1 MGSTFRPIE
10 YESMYTSRFIEDCFE
25 VFKHAWNSLYFKPI
39 LIWKNFSSTLLL
51 SIYVLELIDN
61 KSFLHHFKQ
70 EIKILTI
77 NYFFFF
83 FLVHKCTTGNKC
95 NNFIKI
101 LHEVHKVQ
109 LLQTDQGDNS
119 GTLWW
124 HDPYSLCDFLWGH
137 LVHVGTLQW
146 LDLHFG
152 LLHQV
157 IVETCVKIIS
167 RTIKKSIYTDAF
179 LVLALRIANCFSPW
193 LDLENEIIL
202 WKQGRELQPSLFVK
216 ENCDGNATEAI
227 VS

>member
-25 VFKHAWNSLYFKPI
+25 VFKHAWNSVYFKPI
-39 LIWKNFSSTLLL
+39 PIWQNFSSTLLL

-83 FLVHKCTTGNKC
+83 FVHKCTTGNKC

-124 HDPYSLCDFLWGH
+124 HDPYSICDFF
-137 LVHVGTLQW
+137 VGTSCTSWYTAVIRLTLW
-146 LDLHFG
+146 TFTPGYCRDL
-152 LLHQV
+152 
-157 IVETCVKIIS
+157 C
-167 RTIKKSIYTDAF
+167 
-179 LVLALRIANCFSPW
+179 
-193 LDLENEIIL
+193 ENN
-202 WKQGRELQPSLFVK
+202 FT
-216 ENCDGNATEAI
+216 NN
-227 VS
+227 